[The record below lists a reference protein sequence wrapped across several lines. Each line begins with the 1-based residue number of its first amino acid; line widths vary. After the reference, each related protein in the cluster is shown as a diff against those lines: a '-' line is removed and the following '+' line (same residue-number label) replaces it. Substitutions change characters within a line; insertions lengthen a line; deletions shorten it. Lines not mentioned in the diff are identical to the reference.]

1 MLRVRVASPLPIATD
16 ESRWFFVGFG
26 AKVMCV
32 KLYRHKPPSAP
43 GIVSHALLIFS
54 FVTNEHILLCSFFID
69 KLPPPCNIMYVL
81 LLCSSF
87 VSMRHGNVEYRSIA
101 VILWEE
107 DSL

>member
-1 MLRVRVASPLPIATD
+1 MV
-16 ESRWFFVGFG
+16 FFVGFG

-43 GIVSHALLIFS
+43 AIVSHALLIFS

-69 KLPPPCNIMYVL
+69 KLPPPVI
-81 LLCSSF
+81 LCMCYCCAVIF
-87 VSMRHGNVEYRSIA
+87 VSMRHGNAEYRSIA